1 MTLAPVFRPPSC
13 TPIHFSSPLSF
24 SQLFCCSLAKPF
36 LMYSQFLLPFIVGL
50 SKLRSWRARA
60 VGKNSVKC
68 FQNATELR
76 NVKCTNAA
84 ILAPQLERLLVHPQ

>member
-1 MTLAPVFRPPSC
+1 
-13 TPIHFSSPLSF
+13 
-24 SQLFCCSLAKPF
+24 
-36 LMYSQFLLPFIVGL
+36 LLPFIVGL